1 MPNIPE
7 MPQPAQEGGDIE
19 QMLAQLSPEELQQLA
34 AQLGSE
40 MQDPSTSAGGD
51 EVSELANAIEQHLAQ
66 NPEAA
71 VDGAEPEK
79 MAALRTVKSAG
90 YIEGFIHQAVMG
102 GANLKQ
108 AVDMYDNALTS
119 TIFNLKQ
126 AALKGDQYKLD
137 LNNNGKIDSSDL
149 KNLRHEKSE
158 TPTQEKKEHMNNDME
173 EVKEAAYYEGVF
185 ERAAE
190 YGFSKQAAVE
200 LLYKIAGPFD
210 EQNLS
215 LGAGGGDGAGL
226 LGQVTSLPGSD
237 FADKMRPF
245 ERFSKENGGLHNMFN
260 SINSPPT
267 DLQIDKDI
275 PPGYFESQPLGAKQF
290 PDRINLNNPNPNA
303 GLMEKIQDFIKAHK
317 SGLGMGAL
325 GLGAAG
331 LGAGA
336 YALANR
342 KSNKEKKGS
351 LEDEIML
358 GLGQGAPENPNSLGA
373 ALELGNTTSL
383 PGSDFEDVMRGHE
396 RFSKENGGLHNMF
409 NSINSPPTDL
419 QIDKD
424 IPPGYFESQPLGAK
438 QFPDRIN
445 LNNPDP
451 NATLMD
457 KIHNFIKAHKS
468 GLGMGAAGVGA
479 AGLGAGAAYGL
490 SRGKDK
496 RK

>member
-1 MPNIPE
+1 
-7 MPQPAQEGGDIE
+7 
-19 QMLAQLSPEELQQLA
+19 
-34 AQLGSE
+34 
-40 MQDPSTSAGGD
+40 
-51 EVSELANAIEQHLAQ
+51 
-66 NPEAA
+66 
-71 VDGAEPEK
+71 
-79 MAALRTVKSAG
+79 
-90 YIEGFIHQAVMG
+90 
-102 GANLKQ
+102 
-108 AVDMYDNALTS
+108 
-119 TIFNLKQ
+119 
-126 AALKGDQYKLD
+126 LD

-210 EQNLS
+210 DQDLN
-215 LGAGGGDGAGL
+215 LGAGGEGAGL

-245 ERFSKENGGLHNMFN
+245 ERFSKENGGLNNRFLNYLGGSFGGSGGVTLDNAATPEYMAN
-260 SINSPPT
+260 
-267 DLQIDKDI
+267 QI
-275 PPGYFESQPLGAKQF
+275 LGAKQF

-303 GLMEKIQDFIKAHK
+303 GLMEKIQDFIKSHK

-351 LEDEIML
+351 LEDAL
-358 GLGQGAPENPNSLGA
+358 ALSLGQGAPENPNSLGA

-396 RFSKENGGLHNMF
+396 HFSKENGGLHNMF

>member
-40 MQDPSTSAGGD
+40 MQDPSAGAGGD

-126 AALKGDQYKLD
+126 AALKGDQHKLD

-158 TPTQEKKEHMNNDME
+158 TPNQEKKEHMNNDME

-210 EQNLS
+210 EQDLP
-215 LGAGGGDGAGL
+215 LGAGGEGAGF

-237 FADKMRPF
+237 FEDKLRPISDAVQKIRDAKPF
-245 ERFSKENGGLHNMFN
+245 DYHAPAFGGTPFM
-260 SINSPPT
+260 S
-267 DLQIDKDI
+267 
-275 PPGYFESQPLGAKQF
+275 LGNAATPEYIAQQGLGVKQF
-290 PDRINLNNPNPNA
+290 PDSFNLNNPNPNA
-303 GLMEKIQDFIKAHK
+303 GLMEKIQNFIKSHK

-351 LEDEIML
+351 LEDEIAL
-358 GLGQGAPENPNSLGA
+358 SLGQEASENPNSLGSA
-373 ALELGNTTSL
+373 MELGNITPSGMSDADRQLAEAAAFSKGMGGTNNPFLLQNRGGYEASNHIGIDSVNADQWDQAPYLKANTSL
-383 PGSDFEDVMRGHE
+383 QDTKMEHLIRQLKGMARPAAL
-396 RFSKENGGLHNMF
+396 GL
-409 NSINSPPTDL
+409 
-419 QIDKD
+419 
-424 IPPGYFESQPLGAK
+424 
-438 QFPDRIN
+438 
-445 LNNPDP
+445 
-451 NATLMD
+451 
-457 KIHNFIKAHKS
+457 
-468 GLGMGAAGVGA
+468 GA